1 MKKHTEKALDY
12 FNRHQ
17 NNECFITSDGRV
29 FHNSGS
35 ARSFA
40 TTLENDE
47 VEHFTRIEVEKA
59 KRQKQKAESNEPK
72 AKDDTTD
79 EKVKEPK
86 DITEKPEQGIDKL
99 SKNNTTDEKVKE
111 LLELELNSK
120 NYQKMVSLVKHFGLT
135 PENNK
140 TENLI
145 AVLTEYKSKL
155 EK

>member
-47 VEHFTRIEVEKA
+47 VEHYTRKEVEQINA
-59 KRQKQKAESNEPK
+59 
-72 AKDDTTD
+72 
-79 EKVKEPK
+79 
-86 DITEKPEQGIDKL
+86 QGIDEL
-99 SKNNTTDEKVKE
+99 SQGHSTDDKEAE
-111 LLELELNSK
+111 LLALELIPK
-120 NYQKMVSLVKHFGLT
+120 NYQKMLSLVKHFGLT
-135 PENNK
+135 PEGNK
-140 TENLI
+140 AENLI